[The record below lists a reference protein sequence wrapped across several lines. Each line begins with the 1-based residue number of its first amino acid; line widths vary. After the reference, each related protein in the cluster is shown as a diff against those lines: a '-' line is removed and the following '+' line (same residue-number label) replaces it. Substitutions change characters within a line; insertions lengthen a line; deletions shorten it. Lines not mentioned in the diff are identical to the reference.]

1 MPDTALTSPTLL
13 DDAGARALLDGYPK
27 PSPLVLAKDIGR
39 IDDHIQRFIEMAPF
53 YCIATSN
60 AEGHQDVTPRGD
72 PPGSFKVLGP
82 NLLALP
88 DRPGNNRLDTLRN
101 LVENPN
107 VGLIFL
113 IPGIGETVR
122 VNGTAR
128 LSADPQLLA
137 SMAVEGKL
145 PKAAIVVTVR
155 QAFLHCAKAFHR
167 AKLWRPE
174 AQVTR
179 TTLPSL
185 AKMLGDQI
193 GLTTEQ
199 QKAAEERTER
209 AYRDGL
215 WAPLPAADTVKVDPP
230 R

>member
-1 MPDTALTSPTLL
+1 MPDTALSFPAVL
-13 DDAGARALLDGYPK
+13 DDAGASALVDGYAK

-39 IDDHIQRFIEMAPF
+39 LDPHIQRFIEMAPF
-53 YCIATSN
+53 CCVATAD
-60 AEGHQDVTPRGD
+60 AEGNQDVTPRGD
-72 PPGSFKVLGP
+72 PPGAFKVLGP
-82 NLLALP
+82 NALALP

-101 LVENPN
+101 IVENPN

-128 LSADPQLLA
+128 LSVDPDLLA
-137 SMAVEGKL
+137 SMAVEGKA
-145 PKAAIVVTVR
+145 PRAAIVVSVR

-167 AKLWRPE
+167 AKLWRAD
-174 AQVTR
+174 AQMSR
-179 TTLPSL
+179 TALPSL

-193 GLTTEQ
+193 GLTIEQ

-215 WAPLPAADTVKVDPP
+215 WAPLPPTS
-230 R
+230 